1 MIHTFDYYATFALGG
16 VPIIGLLKQIIMKAV
31 KFALA
36 TLAAVLC
43 FSVSQVSAQDLIIR
57 GGTSIAFE
65 TVNPLSSRTAYTG
78 GVVDLR
84 VLSDV
89 VVDGQVVINSGAIAK
104 GTVVN
109 ASKATILGIGG
120 SLTIE
125 PVSVNAVDG
134 TYIPLSGASR
144 SAVGASKT
152 VLAVVCGIL
161 SSGIGLIIPG
171 EQAYIPAGTI
181 LNATVVTNTP
191 VSVPGIAL

>member
-1 MIHTFDYYATFALGG
+1 
-16 VPIIGLLKQIIMKAV
+16 MKTV

-43 FSVSQVSAQDLIIR
+43 FSVSQSSAQDLIIR

-89 VVDGQVVINSGAIAK
+89 IVDGQVVINSGAIAK

-109 ASKATILGIGG
+109 ASKATILGVGG
-120 SLTIE
+120 NLTIE

-144 SAVGASKT
+144 YAVGANKT
-152 VLAVVCGIL
+152 ALAIVCGWFTL
-161 SSGIGLIIPG
+161 LGFLIPG
-171 EQAYIPAGTI
+171 EHAYIPAGTI
-181 LNATVVTNTP
+181 LNATVVTNIP
-191 VSVPGIAL
+191 VSVPGIAI

>member
-16 VPIIGLLKQIIMKAV
+16 LPIIGLLKQIIMKAV
-31 KFALA
+31 KIALA

-89 VVDGQVVINSGAIAK
+89 IVDGQVVISRGTIAQGA
-104 GTVVN
+104 VVQS
-109 ASKATILGIGG
+109 SKATVLGIGG
-120 SLTIE
+120 DLTIV

-134 TYIPLSGASR
+134 TSIPLSGGSR
-144 SAVGASKT
+144 SAVGSSKT
-152 VLAVVCGIL
+152 ALAIVCGCFTL
-161 SSGIGLIIPG
+161 LGLLIPG

-181 LNATVVTNTP
+181 LNATVVTNIP